1 LSTAINSVVSSQA
14 YEGSWCSGRVACGGR
29 SLALLL
35 AKPLG
40 NREQTDQRLSPGRSR
55 GAGVWILLS
64 ESAHRASARAPVS
77 AFQCQRQLTE
87 LQPKNPLA
95 AASAVLAE
103 DNSRYGQGKLAMLL
117 DRELQSERSRS
128 VLGPARLGL
137 LLDRELQP
145 ERPTSTLTSS
155 SVTLTSSSVR
165 PRAGQSGGR
174 WSELSC
180 VPPAAWRPSGGG

>member
-137 LLDRELQP
+137 L
-145 ERPTSTLTSS
+145 SG
-155 SVTLTSSSVR
+155 
-165 PRAGQSGGR
+165 PRAPARASDPDLDFKFSDSDFKFSQAPRRTVGGR

-180 VPPAAWRPSGGG
+180 VPPAAWRPYGGG